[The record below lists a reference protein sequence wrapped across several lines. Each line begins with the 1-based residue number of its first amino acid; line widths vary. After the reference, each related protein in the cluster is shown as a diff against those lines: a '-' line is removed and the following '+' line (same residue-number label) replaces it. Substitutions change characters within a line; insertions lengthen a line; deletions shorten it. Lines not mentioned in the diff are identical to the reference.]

1 MRNRPNV
8 APSPRLAG
16 IPPRLRVKKAGT
28 IPKRGPPNV
37 APAEARRTPSKPF
50 PNSRCHIFYKVDY
63 MTPQEPMEKNLGEL
77 EQLVLLAL
85 IRLGEDAYGV
95 TVHQEIQQRTGR
107 DMSFATIYTTLG
119 RLETKGL
126 ADSFV
131 GDPTP
136 ERGGRAK
143 KHFTVTPAGKQ
154 ALQQSL
160 RALRTMARGLDAKW
174 GTP

>member
-1 MRNRPNV
+1 
-8 APSPRLAG
+8 
-16 IPPRLRVKKAGT
+16 
-28 IPKRGPPNV
+28 
-37 APAEARRTPSKPF
+37 
-50 PNSRCHIFYKVDY
+50 
-63 MTPQEPMEKNLGEL
+63 MEKNLGEL

-85 IRLGEDAYGV
+85 LRLGDDAYGV
-95 TVHQEIQQRTGR
+95 TVHQEIQERTGR
-107 DMSFATIYTTLG
+107 NMSFATIYTTLS
-119 RLETKGL
+119 RLEGKDFV
-126 ADSFV
+126 ASFV

-143 KHFTVTPAGKQ
+143 KHFEITTTGKQ

>member
-1 MRNRPNV
+1 
-8 APSPRLAG
+8 
-16 IPPRLRVKKAGT
+16 
-28 IPKRGPPNV
+28 
-37 APAEARRTPSKPF
+37 
-50 PNSRCHIFYKVDY
+50 
-63 MTPQEPMEKNLGEL
+63 MEKNLGEL

-85 IRLGEDAYGV
+85 IRLGDDAYGV

-131 GDPTP
+131 GEPTP

-143 KHFTVTPAGKQ
+143 KHFSVTPAGKQ
-154 ALQQSL
+154 ALQHSL

>member
-1 MRNRPNV
+1 
-8 APSPRLAG
+8 
-16 IPPRLRVKKAGT
+16 
-28 IPKRGPPNV
+28 
-37 APAEARRTPSKPF
+37 
-50 PNSRCHIFYKVDY
+50 
-63 MTPQEPMEKNLGEL
+63 MEKNLGEL

-85 IRLGEDAYGV
+85 IRLGDDAYGV
-95 TVHQEIQQRTGR
+95 TVHQEIQHRTGR

>member
-1 MRNRPNV
+1 
-8 APSPRLAG
+8 
-16 IPPRLRVKKAGT
+16 
-28 IPKRGPPNV
+28 
-37 APAEARRTPSKPF
+37 
-50 PNSRCHIFYKVDY
+50 
-63 MTPQEPMEKNLGEL
+63 MEKNLGEL

-85 IRLGEDAYGV
+85 IRLGDDAYGV

-107 DMSFATIYTTLG
+107 DMAFATIYTTLG
-119 RLETKGL
+119 RLEAKGL
-126 ADSFV
+126 TDSFV

-143 KHFTVTPAGKQ
+143 KHFSVTPAGKQ

>member
-1 MRNRPNV
+1 
-8 APSPRLAG
+8 
-16 IPPRLRVKKAGT
+16 
-28 IPKRGPPNV
+28 
-37 APAEARRTPSKPF
+37 
-50 PNSRCHIFYKVDY
+50 
-63 MTPQEPMEKNLGEL
+63 MEKNLGEL

-85 IRLGEDAYGV
+85 LRLGDDAYGV
-95 TVHQEIQQRTGR
+95 TVHQEIQERTGR
-107 DMSFATIYTTLG
+107 NMSFATIYTTLS
-119 RLETKGL
+119 RLEGK
-126 ADSFV
+126 AFVESFV

-143 KHFTVTPAGKQ
+143 KHFAITTTGKQ

>member
-1 MRNRPNV
+1 
-8 APSPRLAG
+8 
-16 IPPRLRVKKAGT
+16 
-28 IPKRGPPNV
+28 
-37 APAEARRTPSKPF
+37 
-50 PNSRCHIFYKVDY
+50 
-63 MTPQEPMEKNLGEL
+63 MEKNLGEL

-85 IRLGEDAYGV
+85 IRLGADAYGV

-119 RLETKGL
+119 RLENKGF
-126 ADSFV
+126 AESFV

-143 KHFTVTPAGKQ
+143 KHFSVTPTGKQ